1 VHPSFP
7 ARPVKSGRASVQPL
21 RADRLLWSAAL
32 LAVATLMA
40 GCGELP
46 SAPSAPIGSAEIG
59 SGAGSVTGAVT
70 ARAVATGYIIKDLG
84 TLPGGTTSTA
94 YAVNRTRQVV
104 GTSQTIGVTG
114 QLETHAFRW
123 SQGTMRDLGN
133 LGPLPAP
140 GRAYSIA
147 TGINDAGKVV
157 GEANRPDGAVHAFLW
172 ANGVMRDLGTLG
184 GQQSGAA
191 AINATGQVVGYST
204 LKAAPG
210 KTPVTRAF
218 LWQNGHMTDLGALG
232 GGYSR
237 AFGIND
243 AGEIVGESRTADGR
257 IQAFRWSNGHM
268 TALPPLTGRSSATA
282 INTSGRIVGTRDKR
296 ATVWINGTA
305 HLWGPAGEI
314 SSAQAVNPTGLVVG
328 TSQLNGVSRAL
339 LWRLGVPSDLPGANG
354 GPALGQAYGI
364 NAGADVAGVNFAVG
378 HAALWLRQ

>member
-1 VHPSFP
+1 MHPSFP
-7 ARPVKSGRASVQPL
+7 PRPVKRGRASVHPSP
-21 RADRLLWSAAL
+21 ADRLLWSAGL
-32 LAVATLMA
+32 LAVATLME
-40 GCGELP
+40 GCGEPP
-46 SAPSAPIGSAEIG
+46 SAPSAPISPAEIG
-59 SGAGSVTGAVT
+59 IGAGPVTGAVT
-70 ARAVATGYIIKDLG
+70 ARAVATGYIIKGLG
-84 TLPGGTTSTA
+84 TLPGGTISTA

-140 GRAYSIA
+140 GRAYSVA

-157 GEANRPDGAVHAFLW
+157 GEANRPDSAVHAFLW
-172 ANGVMRDLGTLG
+172 ASGVMRDLGTLG

-268 TALPPLTGRSSATA
+268 TALPPLTGRSSAAA
-282 INTSGRIVGTRDKR
+282 INNSGRIVGTRDKR

-328 TSQLNGVSRAL
+328 TTQLNGVSRAL
-339 LWRLGVPSDLPGANG
+339 LWRLGVPSDLPAANG
-354 GPALGQAYGI
+354 GPARGQAYGI
-364 NAGADVAGVNFAVG
+364 NAGADVAGVDFAVD